1 MNSTVYYVKRGRR
14 YVPASQYDGELMSAL
29 PEGSHLVTV
38 TPGCRSTVQCIYPA
52 NAAVAAVLERHR
64 NDLCRALLKAS
75 EMKPRHTGLTP
86 AQAEAW
92 NRLREEFGDDMAT
105 LHVDSANDIISM
117 FYSAIRKDM
126 CK

>member
-1 MNSTVYYVKRGRR
+1 MNSTTYYVKRGRR
-14 YVPASQYDGELMSAL
+14 YVPVAQYDDGLMSAL

-64 NDLCRALLKAS
+64 SDLCRILLKAS
-75 EMKPRHTGLTP
+75 EMKPRHTALTP
-86 AQAEAW
+86 EQAEAW
-92 NRLREEFGDDMAT
+92 GRLKGAFGEDMAT